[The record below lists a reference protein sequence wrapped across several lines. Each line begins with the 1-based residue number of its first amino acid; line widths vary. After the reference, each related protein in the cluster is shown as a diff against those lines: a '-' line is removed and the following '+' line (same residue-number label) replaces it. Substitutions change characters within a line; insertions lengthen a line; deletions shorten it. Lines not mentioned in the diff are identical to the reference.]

1 MGSTVTGTLV
11 GVFVR
16 DTFSSGGGED
26 SIVLSVGTRVV
37 GAATGLEPDGD
48 DGTSTSLS
56 SSIVVVVV
64 VVVSSV
70 DDEASIIP
78 QSVSMQISSSA
89 QYQLSPISIY
99 LL

>member
-1 MGSTVTGTLV
+1 MGSIVTGTLV
-11 GVFVR
+11 GVFVI
-16 DTFSSGGGED
+16 DTFSFGGGED
-26 SIVLSVGTRVV
+26 SIVLSVGTMVV
-37 GAATGLEPDGD
+37 GATTGLEPDGD

-56 SSIVVVVV
+56 LATVVVV